1 MKIILLERVPN
12 LGIIGD
18 VVTVKD
24 GYGRNYLLPMK
35 KAQRATKA
43 NIELFESKRHQLEA
57 QNITRRDEAKAV
69 AERMKDALVTVIRS
83 ASEAGH
89 LFGSVRSTDI
99 SEGLKVSGYTVS
111 KNQVQLN
118 TPIKTLG
125 LHTAMVIL
133 HPEVTIDVSVIVSRT
148 AEEAQ
153 VQLEALKKA
162 AQKESLKSASEA
174 IIEEISGSTKEELS
188 A

>member
-1 MKIILLERVPN
+1 MKVILLERVPN

-24 GYGRNYLLPMK
+24 GYGRNYLLPTK
-35 KAQRATKA
+35 KAQRATKT

-57 QNITRRDEAKAV
+57 QNITRRDEANAV
-69 AERMKDALVTVIRS
+69 AERMKDVLVKVIRS

-89 LFGSVRSTDI
+89 LFGSVRSNDI
-99 SEGLKVSGYTVS
+99 SEGLKVAGYTVS
-111 KNQVQLN
+111 KTQVHLH

-125 LHTAMVIL
+125 LHKAMVVL
-133 HPEVTIDVSVIVSRT
+133 HPEVSIDVSVVVSRT
-148 AEEAQ
+148 EEEAQ
-153 VQLEALKKA
+153 VQLDALKKA
-162 AQKESLKSASEA
+162 AHKESVKLASEA
-174 IIEEISGSTKEELS
+174 IIEEISGASKEEAS